1 MQAQGVTGRTISGA
15 DERRLVL
22 FSGRG
27 NPELG
32 EKLAE
37 ELHLDLGAVTL
48 KTFSA
53 GEVYCRY
60 DEPIRG
66 ADVFILQST
75 CGNPET
81 GITANDALMELLL
94 MIDAA
99 RGASARRVIAVMPW
113 FSYSRQDKRAAAR
126 EPISARVVAHLLESV
141 GVDRVLTVDL
151 HASQVQGFFDKPVD
165 LMTALYLLAD
175 HFRAMNLDDLVVV
188 SPDVGRVKLNSKFA
202 ERIGAGLALMTKER
216 PAHQE
221 AEIGYVIGDVE
232 GKTALIVDDII
243 DTAGTL
249 TAAGQTV
256 LDAGAKRVFAA
267 GTHAVLSGPAHE
279 RLADSPFERIVV
291 TDTIPL
297 REGAPDKIETLSI
310 AGLLADAIEQVFTHG
325 SSRSASR
332 GLDQVF

>member
-1 MQAQGVTGRTISGA
+1 M
-15 DERRLVL
+15 VL

-32 EKLAE
+32 ARLAE

-75 CGNPET
+75 CGNPDT

-267 GTHAVLSGPAHE
+267 GTHPVLSGPAYE
-279 RLADSPFERIVV
+279 RLAASPFERIVV

-297 REGAPDKIETLSI
+297 REGAPDNIETLSI

>member
-1 MQAQGVTGRTISGA
+1 
-15 DERRLVL
+15 
-22 FSGRG
+22 
-27 NPELG
+27 
-32 EKLAE
+32 
-37 ELHLDLGAVTL
+37 
-48 KTFSA
+48 
-53 GEVYCRY
+53 
-60 DEPIRG
+60 
-66 ADVFILQST
+66 
-75 CGNPET
+75 
-81 GITANDALMELLL
+81 
-94 MIDAA
+94 
-99 RGASARRVIAVMPW
+99 
-113 FSYSRQDKRAAAR
+113 
-126 EPISARVVAHLLESV
+126 
-141 GVDRVLTVDL
+141 
-151 HASQVQGFFDKPVD
+151 
-165 LMTALYLLAD
+165 MTALYLLAD

-267 GTHAVLSGPAHE
+267 ARTPCSRAPRTSASPTP
-279 RLADSPFERIVV
+279 PFERVVV